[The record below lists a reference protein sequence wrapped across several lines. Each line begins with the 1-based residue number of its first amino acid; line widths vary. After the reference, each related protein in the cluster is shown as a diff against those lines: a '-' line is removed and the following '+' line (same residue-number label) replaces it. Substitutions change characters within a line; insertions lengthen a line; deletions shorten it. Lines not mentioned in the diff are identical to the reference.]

1 MNHYKNLFK
10 TQFTGFAFIIGI
22 IAMIISIF
30 MHREILTYVSFIL
43 LFAVF
48 DVVGYGNMIALP
60 SASGNVRWNDNTI
73 LVPYRI
79 MQNFFMVLAF
89 IVVYFHAGWLSLLSC
104 VFGWWCGSCDLL
116 YYILLRIKMREEDY
130 YWMKGWSV
138 WLPITLMRRLLLAD
152 EYISR
157 AEFQIIC
164 SIGLILGG
172 AINFVKV

>member
-1 MNHYKNLFK
+1 MDYYKNLFK
-10 TQFTGFAFIIGI
+10 TQFTGLAFVIGI

-30 MHREILTYVSFIL
+30 TYREILTYIAFIN

-48 DVVGYGNMIALP
+48 DVVGYGNMIAMP
-60 SASGNVRWNDNTI
+60 SAEGVERWYDETI

-79 MQNFFMVLAF
+79 MQNMFMVLAF
-89 IVVYFHAGWLSLLSC
+89 IAVYFYTGWICLFAC
-104 VFGWWCGSCDLL
+104 FVGWWMGGCDLL

-138 WLPITLMRRLLLAD
+138 WLPITLLRRLLLAN

-157 AEFQIIC
+157 IEFISIC

-172 AINFVKV
+172 VINFVKV